1 MSSGRPTA
9 RAGSIKVRGVTAL
22 DRVTQQGHY
31 GLGTNPPLAGDQ
43 HGHRP
48 PPRHHRRRGLRF
60 GAANIAGS
68 RTGCLHGYAM
78 TRLAASLLSLSI
90 TLALSPAL
98 AAPPGDAPTFDP
110 QRLSEMVKTLS
121 SDAFEGRGPAT
132 AGEKKTIDYVR
143 SEEHT
148 SELQS
153 LMRISYAVFC
163 LKKKK

>member
-31 GLGTNPPLAGDQ
+31 GLGTNPPRAGDQ

-68 RTGCLHGYAM
+68 RTGCLNGYAM

-98 AAPPGDAPTFDP
+98 AAPPGHAPTFDP
-110 QRLSEMVKTLS
+110 PRLAELVKPLP
-121 SDAFEGRGPAT
+121 SDAFECRGPDPPGQRKTKAT
-132 AGEKKTIDYVR
+132 
-143 SEEHT
+143 
-148 SELQS
+148 
-153 LMRISYAVFC
+153 
-163 LKKKK
+163 